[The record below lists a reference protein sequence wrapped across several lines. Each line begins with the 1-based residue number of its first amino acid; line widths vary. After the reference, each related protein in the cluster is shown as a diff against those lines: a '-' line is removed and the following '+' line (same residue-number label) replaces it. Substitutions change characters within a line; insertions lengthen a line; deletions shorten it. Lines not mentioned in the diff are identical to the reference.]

1 MNSAVWASLF
11 VGLAV
16 LLWPSGPSALLE
28 SGTQPRARPSRRTR
42 RNRRI
47 RRTSRTWR
55 GDRQEEDTAALI
67 ELLDSLAPAL
77 AAGLPAERA
86 LALVLRDPPR
96 TPAPK
101 RDLDVKDELS
111 IRLRDRIASGESV
124 GQALWSIAAE
134 SESEGARL
142 LAQAWLLS
150 EETGAPLAATSA
162 CAVRLLRSSR
172 DRERAVGVAVAGAR
186 VTIRVLTV
194 LPLTGPLLAV
204 VLGVDPVQAYV
215 LSPPVWACLALAA
228 ALVLCGRRWVARQVL
243 AVAQGPVLSTQ
254 ARSSA

>member
-1 MNSAVWASLF
+1 MSSTLWASLC
-11 VGLAV
+11 VGIAV
-16 LLWPSGPSALLE
+16 LLWPSGPLPLLG
-28 SGTQPRARPSRRTR
+28 SRAQPRPDRRTR
-42 RNRRI
+42 RTPRTRWT
-47 RRTSRTWR
+47 RRTR
-55 GDRQEEDTAALI
+55 GRDRQERDTAALI

-86 LALVLRDPPR
+86 LELVLNDPSQAQTR
-96 TPAPK
+96 EQH
-101 RDLDVKDELS
+101 LDAKEELS
-111 IRLRDRIASGESV
+111 RRLRDRITAGESV
-124 GQALWSIAAE
+124 GQALWSIAAD
-134 SESEGARL
+134 SESDGARL

-150 EETGAPLAATSA
+150 EETGAPLAATSD

-228 ALVLCGRRWVARQVL
+228 ALVLCGRRWVARQVQ
-243 AVAQGPVLSTQ
+243 AVAQGPLLIPPVRST
-254 ARSSA
+254 A